1 MTMKRVVITGM
12 GVISPLGNDV
22 HTFWKHLTE
31 GKSGIS
37 FIDSFDVSGSKTK
50 IAGTVRDFDA
60 EERWGRKEARRLDR
74 FSQFALAALEQAL
87 ESSGI
92 QLDQID
98 RERLGVYVGSGIGG
112 ITTLIDNVHTLN
124 ERGAR
129 KVSPSL
135 VPMMISNAAAA
146 QISIRLGALGP
157 SLSPVTACSIGNTS
171 IGEAFNAIRNDDA
184 DIMFAGERKRRLRI
198 CH

>member
-1 MTMKRVVITGM
+1 MI
-12 GVISPLGNDV
+12 
-22 HTFWKHLTE
+22 LTQKKD
-31 GKSGIS
+31 G
-37 FIDSFDVSGSKTK
+37 
-50 IAGTVRDFDA
+50 A
-60 EERWGRKEARRLDR
+60 ESEARRLDR
-74 FSQFALAALEQAL
+74 FSQFALAAAEQAL

-146 QISIRLGALGP
+146 QISIRLGALG
-157 SLSPVTACSIGNTS
+157 LTFARHRVFHRQYVDRGSIQRHS
-171 IGEAFNAIRNDDA
+171 E
-184 DIMFAGERKRRLRI
+184 
-198 CH
+198 

>member
-31 GKSGIS
+31 GTSGIS
-37 FIDSFDVSGSKTK
+37 LIDSFDVSGSKTK

-74 FSQFALAALEQAL
+74 FSQFALAAAEQAL

-146 QISIRLGALGP
+146 QISIRLGALGLTF
-157 SLSPVTACSIGNTS
+157 SRHRVFHRQYVDRGSIQRHS
-171 IGEAFNAIRNDDA
+171 E
-184 DIMFAGERKRRLRI
+184 
-198 CH
+198 